1 VDKNKKARSNII
13 FRKYKIGG
21 HNLYLGITS
30 IYCIYSSRI
39 LNDAD
44 HGKIFSVLAEKKKD
58 CIFFAMESRI
68 NLLNPLRWKRS
79 FLMAIA
85 GFFLF
90 VWFGFIDTYSILT
103 RFRLS
108 RQKSELQARTEALK
122 KQIDEIEQKISSL
135 ESDPNVVERIAR
147 EKYGMRR
154 KGETVYRIQEK

>member
-1 VDKNKKARSNII
+1 
-13 FRKYKIGG
+13 
-21 HNLYLGITS
+21 
-30 IYCIYSSRI
+30 
-39 LNDAD
+39 
-44 HGKIFSVLAEKKKD
+44 
-58 CIFFAMESRI
+58 MENRI

-79 FLMAIA
+79 FLMALA
-85 GFFLF
+85 AFFLF

-122 KQIDEIEQKISSL
+122 KQIDEIELKISSL